1 MELEKIMKNKV
12 VLFTNENYFWSFKN
26 VLLKLTYEIYIKKQH
41 DSLTERIKLKNHIYT
56 SKWFYIMKLI
66 FSKIYIPDFSD
77 IKDLETLKEENEFD
91 IIWKDLKS
99 YEIDNFQFLYLK
111 NLCIEKLN
119 KLNYLSYKLN
129 VSLIIVIQLYF
140 NICIKEIINN
150 RKKSGHQLKG
160 NNNIDVI
167 LKKPNGANR
176 VNKRLS
182 TIFSGNK
189 KNVLKMNTLMINNNF
204 KDNIALLKF
213 TNKKKVDDDDVI
225 QNIISL
231 NNNNVRHLFS
241 KRNNSTR
248 QKLLY
253 CNSFTRLFIGET
265 DKNSILS
272 RHLSNILVLKQ
283 DNLNING
290 KFVDL
295 SGGYLKR
302 FFNKIYKKNS
312 RELLIDD
319 ILKNILDKFKMN
331 QKYVDKYNKRS
342 FSTKQSHKKRY
353 NIVNNEINKSNLY
366 SHIKLSNQNN
376 NEDIEKQMLKI
387 YNYEHDKNKVKKQ
400 RNNNSAKVRYKLYLN
415 NIKSPKK
422 DEHSNSESFLI
433 EKLYKELSESK
444 CFSNKLK
451 KRNSKM
457 KRTINTCNNSLK
469 KDKHN
474 FFRNSYNN
482 FNNNNHL
489 RTITSKN
496 NHYYKDS
503 FKKNFFKMD

>member
-1 MELEKIMKNKV
+1 MELEKIMKSKV

-41 DSLTERIKLKNHIYT
+41 DSLTERIKLKNNICT
-56 SKWFYIMKLI
+56 SIWSYIMKLI
-66 FSKIYIPDFSD
+66 FSKKYIPDFSD
-77 IKDLETLKEENEFD
+77 IKDLESLKEENEFD
-91 IIWKDLKS
+91 MIWNDLKS
-99 YEIDNFQFLYLK
+99 YEIDTFQFLYLK
-111 NLCIEKLN
+111 HLCIEKLN

-150 RKKSGHQLKG
+150 RKKNGHHLEG
-160 NNNIDVI
+160 NKNIDI
-167 LKKPNGANR
+167 IIKRPNGISRINR
-176 VNKRLS
+176 RLS

-189 KNVLKMNTLMINNNF
+189 KSALRMNSLMINNNF
-204 KDNIALLKF
+204 KDNIGLLIFK
-213 TNKKKVDDDDVI
+213 NKKKVNDDDVI

-231 NNNNVRHLFS
+231 NNNNVHHLFP

-248 QKLLY
+248 QKVLY

-265 DKNSILS
+265 DNNSILN

-312 RELLIDD
+312 RDLLIDD
-319 ILKNILDKFKMN
+319 ILKNILDKFKLN

-342 FSTKQSHKKRY
+342 YSIKQTHKKRY
-353 NIVNNEINKSNLY
+353 NILNNDINKSNLY
-366 SHIKLSNQNN
+366 SHIKLSNPNN

-387 YNYEHDKNKVKKQ
+387 YNYEHGKNKVKKQ
-400 RNNNSAKVRYKLYLN
+400 RNNNSAKIRNKLYYN
-415 NIKSPKK
+415 NIKSTKK
-422 DEHSNSESFLI
+422 NENANSESFLI

-451 KRNSKM
+451 KRNTKL
-457 KRTINTCNNSLK
+457 KKTINTCNNSLNK
-469 KDKHN
+469 NKHN

-489 RTITSKN
+489 NTITFKH
-496 NHYYKDS
+496 NHYYIES
-503 FKKNFFKMD
+503 FKRNFFKIN

>member
-1 MELEKIMKNKV
+1 
-12 VLFTNENYFWSFKN
+12 
-26 VLLKLTYEIYIKKQH
+26 
-41 DSLTERIKLKNHIYT
+41 
-56 SKWFYIMKLI
+56 MKLI

-77 IKDLETLKEENEFD
+77 IKDLESLKEENEFD
-91 IIWKDLKS
+91 IVWHDLKS
-99 YEIDNFQFLYLK
+99 YEIDTFQFLYLK

-129 VSLIIVIQLYF
+129 ISLIIVIQLYF
-140 NICIKEIINN
+140 NICIKEIIKN
-150 RKKSGHQLKG
+150 REKNGHQLEG
-160 NNNIDVI
+160 SINLNI
-167 LKKPNGANR
+167 LKKSSGINR
-176 VNKRLS
+176 MNKRLF

-189 KNVLKMNTLMINNNF
+189 KNILRMNTLKINNNF
-204 KDNIALLKF
+204 KDNISLLKF
-213 TNKKKVDDDDVI
+213 NNKKKVDGDDVI

-231 NNNNVRHLFS
+231 NNDNVHHLFS

-265 DKNSILS
+265 DHNSILN
-272 RHLSNILVLKQ
+272 RHLSNILVLKPE
-283 DNLNING
+283 NLNING

-295 SGGYLKR
+295 SGGYLKN
-302 FFNKIYKKNS
+302 FFNRIYKKNS

-342 FSTKQSHKKRY
+342 FSTRQSHKKR
-353 NIVNNEINKSNLY
+353 NSLLNNEINKSNLY
-366 SHIKLSNQNN
+366 SHIKLSYPNN

-387 YNYEHDKNKVKKQ
+387 YNYEHDKNKVKRQ
-400 RNNNSAKVRYKLYLN
+400 RYNNSAKVRYRLYLKN
-415 NIKSPKK
+415 FKNPKK
-422 DEHSNSESFLI
+422 DENKSSESFLI
-433 EKLYKELSESK
+433 QKIYKELSESK

-451 KRNSKM
+451 KRNTKL
-457 KRTINTCNNSLK
+457 KRTTNTCNNSLN

-474 FFRNSYNN
+474 FFRNSYNT

-489 RTITSKN
+489 NTITFKN
-496 NHYYKDS
+496 NQYYKES
-503 FKKNFFKMD
+503 FKKNFL